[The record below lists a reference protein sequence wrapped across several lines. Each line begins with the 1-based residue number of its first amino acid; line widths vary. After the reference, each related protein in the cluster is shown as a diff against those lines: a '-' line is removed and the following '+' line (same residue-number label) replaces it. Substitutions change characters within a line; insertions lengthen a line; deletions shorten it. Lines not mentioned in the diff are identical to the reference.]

1 MTVSSEKIK
10 KFLIRTLRDIVIVL
24 LIGLTISLI
33 FSRGGIF
40 QSYEIFMGVVLY
52 CLIIGGAL
60 WKLNEMASSLLDIF
74 FPWDKRPGLA
84 LAIDVIGTV
93 IVSAI
98 VIFTVNYFF
107 HHLIAGFT
115 FKDNPRYFILV
126 GVIQLFIS
134 LLITGVFYVTKYF
147 KGWRTL
153 LIREEQNKR
162 EALSAQYEA
171 LKSHINPHFLF
182 NSLSVLDS
190 LIDVDAAKAKS
201 FVSRFSDVYR
211 YILEQ
216 KDKTFV
222 SIHEELEFVHAYINL
237 HQLRLGDAL
246 AVNIEIDDTS
256 GQIVPVSLQILLEN
270 AFKHNEASRENPL
283 RITITRQNNQIMVSN
298 NFQPRKIITDNHGFG
313 LASIDKQY
321 EQLTGK
327 NIRVT
332 QSEGLFTVALP
343 IIYQPENQN

>member
-1 MTVSSEKIK
+1 MALISEKIK
-10 KFLIRTLRDIVIVL
+10 KILIRTLRDIVIVL

-33 FSRGGIF
+33 FSWGGIF
-40 QSYEIFMGVVLY
+40 QSYDIFMGVVLY
-52 CLIIGGAL
+52 CLIIGGSL
-60 WKLNEMASSLLDIF
+60 WKFNEMASSLLNIF

-107 HHLIAGFT
+107 HHLIASFT

-126 GVIQLFIS
+126 GVVQLFIS

-147 KGWRTL
+147 KGWRAL
-153 LIREEQNKR
+153 LLREEQIKR
-162 EALSAQYEA
+162 ESLKVQYEA

-182 NSLSVLDS
+182 NSLSVLDT
-190 LIDVDAAKAKS
+190 LIDVDAAKAKV
-201 FVSRFSDVYR
+201 FVGRFSDVYR

-222 SIHEELEFVHAYINL
+222 AIDKELEFVNSYISL
-237 HQLRLGDAL
+237 HQLRLGEAL
-246 AVNIEIDDTS
+246 MVTIDVKEKS

-283 RITITRQNNQIMVSN
+283 RITITRQNDQIIVSN

-313 LASIDKQY
+313 LASVSKQY

-327 NIRVT
+327 NIRVS
-332 QSEGLFTVALP
+332 QSDGLFSVALP
-343 IIYQPENQN
+343 IIYQPENQD